1 MSDSRQD
8 SQQPEP
14 PAQAGPPAHTKL
26 YQWLSP
32 LVFLSSNPISL
43 TGVVLVTTATVLWVF
58 LLPTLLA
65 HETANPYLGIPA
77 FLMLPGVFVLG
88 LVLIPVGI
96 MLRRR
101 SRRLQGLTVTSIPEL
116 RLDSPELRKL
126 LGFVAVASIANV
138 IIAGQF
144 GYSAINYMDTGQF
157 CGLTCHNV
165 MQPEYTSWVESPH
178 ARVAC
183 AECHIG
189 PGASWFVKSK
199 LSGVGQVFAV
209 AFDSYPRPIPTPVAN
224 LRPARETCEHC
235 HWPARFSGDQFVVR
249 TSYGADEGNQ
259 PASTVLLMK
268 VGGRNW
274 RGSLGIHGVHVDG
287 TSKMVYTS
295 TDQQRQAIP
304 RVIYTAADGK
314 VTVYN
319 STSAKA
325 TPADLAR
332 GEERAM
338 DCVDC
343 HSRPTHAFQLPER
356 AVDGAMERGQISPQL
371 PFIKREAVA
380 ALKRSYPDRDT
391 AVREIGAS
399 LDKFYQ
405 TNYPQVH
412 GSSAEKLMSASEGV
426 QAIYLKNIF
435 PEMKVAWGTHPNNL
449 GHTDFP
455 GCFRCHD
462 GDHTS
467 ADGRSIPNDC
477 ATCHDLLAVEEKDP
491 KVLSDLGYHTGGG
504 AGGSQ

>member
-1 MSDSRQD
+1 MSDSQQD
-8 SQQPEP
+8 SPQPEP
-14 PAQAGPPAHTKL
+14 PAQAATPAHSRF

-32 LVFLSSNPISL
+32 IVFLSSNPISL

-77 FLMLPGVFVLG
+77 FLILPAVFVLG
-88 LVLIPVGI
+88 LVLIPIGI

-101 SRRLQGLTVTSIPEL
+101 SRRLQGLPVTSIPEL
-116 RLDSPELRKL
+116 RLDSPQLRQV

-138 IIAGQF
+138 IIASQF

-183 AECHIG
+183 PECHIG

-209 AFDSYPRPIPTPVAN
+209 AFNSYPRPIPTPVAN

-235 HWPARFSGDQFVVR
+235 HWPARFSGDVFTVH
-249 TSYGADEGNQ
+249 TSYAADEGNTS
-259 PASTVLLMK
+259 ASTVLLMK
-268 VGGRNW
+268 VGGRTW
-274 RGSLGIHGVHVDG
+274 RGNLGIHGVHVDG
-287 TSKMVYTS
+287 ASKMVYTS
-295 TDQQRQAIP
+295 TDEHRQVIP
-304 RVIYTAADGK
+304 QVIYTAPDGK
-314 VTVYN
+314 VTVFN
-319 STSAKA
+319 STSLKA
-325 TPADLAR
+325 TPADLQKGEAR
-332 GEERAM
+332 TM

-343 HSRPTHAFQLPER
+343 HSRPTHMFQLPER
-356 AVDGAMERGQISPQL
+356 AVDGAMEKGQISPEL

-380 ALKRSYPDRDT
+380 ALKRTYADRDT

-405 TNYPQVH
+405 TNYPQVYS
-412 GSSAEKLMSASEGV
+412 SSAHESEERERGCAGDLLEK
-426 QAIYLKNIF
+426 Y
-435 PEMKVAWGTHPNNL
+435 
-449 GHTDFP
+449 FP
-455 GCFRCHD
+455 GYEGHVGFV
-462 GDHTS
+462 
-467 ADGRSIPNDC
+467 P
-477 ATCHDLLAVEEKDP
+477 
-491 KVLSDLGYHTGGG
+491 
-504 AGGSQ
+504 Q